1 MLAGMQ
7 DEANMDL
14 RIVPIPV
21 EEGNAHPGC
30 ARAPEALEAAGLTAA
45 LQARGYRVR
54 TFSPVR
60 ANAPPRLRHD
70 NQAIKALPEIV
81 AWARAAS
88 QAAFAASAA
97 GLPVFIGGDH
107 SISAGTVAGLA
118 RRAALCKRPLFV
130 LWLDAH
136 PDFHTLETTTSG
148 NLHGVPLAYLSGQRG
163 FSGYFPEL
171 ATTVAPARICP
182 FGLRS
187 VDPAEGA
194 GLKAAGVVAQGMD
207 AIRQRGIAA
216 VLGAFLDGV
225 RRENGLLHV
234 SFDADFLD
242 PTVAPGVG
250 TPVPDGA
257 TLVEASE
264 VMDMLGASR
273 LVSSLDLVE
282 LNPMLD
288 EDGCTARHLVD
299 LAARLLARQTTGI
312 ASARVA
318 A

>member
-1 MLAGMQ
+1 
-7 DEANMDL
+7 MDL

-21 EEGNAHPGC
+21 EEGNSHPGC
-30 ARAPEALEAAGLTAA
+30 ARAPEALEAAGLSAA
-45 LQARGYRVR
+45 LEGRGYRVR
-54 TFSPVR
+54 TLAPVR
-60 ANAPPRLRHD
+60 ADSPTSLRHD
-70 NQAIKALPEIV
+70 NRAIKALPDIV
-81 AWARAAS
+81 AWTRAAS
-88 QAAFAASAA
+88 QAAFAASAE

-107 SISAGTVAGLA
+107 SMSAGTVAGVA
-118 RRAALCKRPLFV
+118 RRAALRHRPLFV

-148 NLHGVPLAYLSGQRG
+148 NLHGVPLAYLSGQKG

-171 ATTVAPARICP
+171 AAPVAPARICP

-187 VDPAEGA
+187 VDPAEAA
-194 GLKAAGVVAQGMD
+194 GLKAAGVAAQGMD
-207 AIRQRGIAA
+207 AIRERGIGA
-216 VLGAFLDGV
+216 VLGAFLDRV

-242 PTVAPGVG
+242 PAVAPGVG
-250 TPVPDGA
+250 TPVPGGA
-257 TLVEASE
+257 TLAEANE
-264 VMDMLGASR
+264 VMAMLGTSG

-288 EDGCTARHLVD
+288 RDGRTARTLVD
-299 LAARLLARQTTGI
+299 LAARLLCRQAPGATGK
-312 ASARVA
+312 A